1 MLEDVLDTDENTV
14 EHSLDLDDRPPD
26 TLQHLAQ
33 HLERYHGDLALRIV
47 HDHLEVLGDGAR
59 QHEL

>member
-1 MLEDVLDTDENTV
+1 MLENILDTDEDTV
-14 EHSLDLDDRPPD
+14 EHSIDLDDRPPD

-33 HLERYHGDLALRIV
+33 HLEGHHGDLALRIV
-47 HDHLEVLGDGAR
+47 HDHLQVLGDGAR